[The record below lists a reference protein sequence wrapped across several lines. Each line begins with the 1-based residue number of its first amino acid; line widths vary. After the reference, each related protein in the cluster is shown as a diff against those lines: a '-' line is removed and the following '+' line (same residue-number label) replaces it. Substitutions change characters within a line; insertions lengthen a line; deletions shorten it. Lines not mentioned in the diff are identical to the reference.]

1 MMCDDKRGVK
11 KKTSDNDGCNPL
23 EECCHLIFM
32 NHAIGILFQLSFNVC
47 FMLLCLAC
55 LTRFVLEF
63 IKLLMKFR
71 FFTIYANCS
80 FNKAYKWQRVYK
92 V

>member
-1 MMCDDKRGVK
+1 MCDDKRGVK
-11 KKTSDNDGCNPL
+11 NKTSANNGCNPL

-32 NHAIGILFQLSFNVC
+32 NHAIGILFQLSFNVY
-47 FMLLCLAC
+47 FILLCLAC

-80 FNKAYKWQRVYK
+80 FNKAYKGQRVYK

>member
-1 MMCDDKRGVK
+1 MCDDKRGVK
-11 KKTSDNDGCNPL
+11 NKTSDNNGCNPL

-32 NHAIGILFQLSFNVC
+32 NHAIGILFQLSFNVY
-47 FMLLCLAC
+47 FILLCLAC
-55 LTRFVLEF
+55 LTRFVLKF

-80 FNKAYKWQRVYK
+80 FNKAYKGQRVYK